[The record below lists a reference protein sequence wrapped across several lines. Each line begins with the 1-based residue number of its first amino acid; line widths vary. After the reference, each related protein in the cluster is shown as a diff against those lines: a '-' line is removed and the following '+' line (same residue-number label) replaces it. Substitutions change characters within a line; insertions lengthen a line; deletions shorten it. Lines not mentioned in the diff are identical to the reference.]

1 MTSVKTD
8 RLFIIHYLTKQVAI
22 KFALTEHHTFYS
34 TSSET
39 SHTTSSSI
47 IEPSNATSLPEPRHL
62 TKSVSVSGPLAKS
75 LDFVDIKVGN
85 RVG

>member
-22 KFALTEHHTFYS
+22 KFALTEHHTFYT

-47 IEPSNATSLPEPRHL
+47 IESSNATSLPEASYEKRKRHGPTCEIPRFRGH
-62 TKSVSVSGPLAKS
+62 
-75 LDFVDIKVGN
+75 
-85 RVG
+85 